1 MKRLKSNWLILLGL
15 AAAAISAGAIIQAV
29 IPQVVPTANKI
40 GNSTKF
46 QLGIAGAISGDCAS
60 FDANLNVTGPGT
72 GAGCAGAAAN
82 SGGLTVYSGTA
93 GISLSGTTF
102 FPIGG
107 GSGASTTETAVDAD
121 VQASTTISK
130 FGANLSAALG
140 MSNSVVFTWRK
151 NMSSQTLT
159 CTISGAVATSCADST
174 NSFSVVPGD
183 LVDIQAVFSGTIVVA
198 PTFVLTAQ
206 VGSILSG
213 SVNAGTQFQVG
224 EYLTAGSA
232 ISGVSIPNCLDTA
245 GNHINFASGTG
256 VFICGTTSAGGPPTG
271 SAGGALTGTYPNPTL
286 LNLRFP
292 SSTPCM
298 VFESATGILTDGAG
312 FGGQPCNIW
321 FTDTTPASGTLNLL
335 GGINLNRSNGST
347 GITFGTGNSN
357 GLFNPSSSE
366 ISIKAGSNATTTL
379 RCNDGTIATITV
391 MGLCAIGLA
400 PGIGGILQLLAPD
413 AGAFGAGADA
423 IAPLVAIGGKGSSV
437 ATAKNGSPISLTTG
451 AGGNGGT
458 ANGNGGNLTL
468 ATGAKGG
475 GAGTA
480 GTNGEIILNIAGSL
494 AAKIPNDY
502 GFRLD
507 GNQSQPSCD
516 AAHRGTTFY
525 VAGGAGV
532 KDTYN
537 VCAKDGADAYAW
549 RTIY

>member
-1 MKRLKSNWLILLGL
+1 MLQRKTLLVLGL
-15 AAAAISAGAIIQAV
+15 GVSALSIGAIIQAV

-130 FGANLSAALG
+130 FGANLSTALG

-213 SVNAGTQFQVG
+213 SVNTGTAGQFG
-224 EYLTAGSA
+224 YYASNGSA
-232 ISGVSIPNCLDTA
+232 ISSATGMTTHGVVLYEGTSAPASTA
-245 GNHINFASGTG
+245 PGTTGQCFLSNGGSADPAFTTCPASGS
-256 VFICGTTSAGGPPTG
+256 GTTPFSFPGIITTLTLPVLTDFTAFTTPANTATTTDTGKGITITGANVTFSSFFTTSTANAGGIAAFWGFIGPEDFG
-271 SAGGALTGTYPNPTL
+271 QEGMLC
-286 LNLRFP
+286 RE
-292 SSTPCM
+292 SSTNKSISY
-298 VFESATGILTDGAG
+298 VYQHNSGVGGNTGILTIGKVNADGSFSAAYKQSVMMQVPTPGLIFLKLQNTGGNRVASISPDGVNYTTFFSVTSSDFATCNQWG
-312 FGGQPCNIW
+312 FN
-321 FTDTTPASGTLNLL
+321 
-335 GGINLNRSNGST
+335 
-347 GITFGTGNSN
+347 
-357 GLFNPSSSE
+357 
-366 ISIKAGSNATTTL
+366 
-379 RCNDGTIATITV
+379 
-391 MGLCAIGLA
+391 
-400 PGIGGILQLLAPD
+400 
-413 AGAFGAGADA
+413 
-423 IAPLVAIGGKGSSV
+423 
-437 ATAKNGSPISLTTG
+437 
-451 AGGNGGT
+451 AGGS
-458 ANGNGGNLTL
+458 ANWP
-468 ATGAKGG
+468 
-475 GAGTA
+475 
-480 GTNGEIILNIAGSL
+480 
-494 AAKIPNDY
+494 PN
-502 GFRLD
+502 FRLVHWA
-507 GNQSQPSCD
+507 NL
-516 AAHRGTTFY
+516 
-525 VAGGAGV
+525 
-532 KDTYN
+532 
-537 VCAKDGADAYAW
+537 
-549 RTIY
+549 